1 MYVGTDEI
9 KAAFYKA
16 VKKLME
22 ARAVTKTEDFGS
34 DDFSA
39 CEAINGMLLL
49 VEQLT
54 GGEEE

>member
-1 MYVGTDEI
+1 MYVGADEI
-9 KAAFYKA
+9 KVAFYKA

-39 CEAINGMLLL
+39 CEAINGMVLL
-49 VEQLT
+49 VEELT
-54 GGEEE
+54 KEEE

>member
-39 CEAINGMLLL
+39 CEAINGMVLL
-49 VEQLT
+49 VEELT
-54 GGEEE
+54 KEEE

>member
-1 MYVGTDEI
+1 MYVGADEI
-9 KAAFYKA
+9 KAAFYKT

-39 CEAINGMLLL
+39 CEAINGMVLL
-49 VEQLT
+49 VEELT
-54 GGEEE
+54 KEEE